1 MVIEHFLS
9 YTIKNLN
16 CSQYN
21 LYKNTMNDH
30 LKISNQLLHY
40 FTKVHSFPVKLL
52 G

>member
-1 MVIEHFLS
+1 MFIEHFLS
-9 YTIKNLN
+9 YPNKNLK

-21 LYKNTMNDH
+21 HYKNTMNDH
-30 LKISNQLLHY
+30 LKISNQFLHY